1 MLLEME
7 TPLPVITNILGHS
20 DSNITAVYLKTDLQK
35 LKQCVLS
42 LEDFKY
48 E

>member
-20 DSNITAVYLKTDLQK
+20 DSNTTAVYLKTDLKK
-35 LKQCVLS
+35 LAECILS
-42 LEDFKY
+42 PEDFVN